1 MLKLQEIEL
10 AGFKSFADRT
20 RIPVPDDLLV
30 VVGPNG
36 SGKSNVTD
44 AVLWALGEQS
54 PKSLRGHKMQDVIFN
69 GSHRRPPAGTAEVLM
84 TFREPGGAKVQVGR
98 RLSRSG
104 ESAYLMDGRPV
115 RLKDVHDFLLR
126 HNVSTQ
132 GSFLVEQGRVEAL
145 LAMSPE
151 ERRAIFEEVAGIA
164 HYKENRRSA
173 LQKLEA
179 TEANL
184 LRLNDIL
191 LEVEGQMAVLK
202 KQAAKADRF
211 VKLTEER
218 RARQRRL
225 WGRLYGQWSARR
237 RALERDGELLAAER
251 ERREAVVA
259 ALEAEGEA
267 ARLSL
272 ADHERSLQDAV
283 QALHEKDL
291 ARERAE
297 QELTRKTD
305 QILSAR
311 GRLRQI
317 AHDREEL
324 QARIRAGQREVE
336 RLEGEVAR
344 LQEEER
350 AAAAAAAAA
359 QRELEER
366 GKEAQAA
373 EGEREALRR
382 KAFADAQEHSRLS
395 ALLNR
400 LGEDLKRLAER
411 ERRLGREEEGLKE
424 RESAAASRLEEAEE
438 RLRRAR
444 EAHGALV
451 EAAREKEARLQE
463 ARARSQRAAEALAS
477 ARRDAAVA
485 ERERK
490 VLESHG
496 RNLAT
501 SGREAVARRFAGKEP
516 PTLARLLAGAP
527 GELLPALS
535 AVLAD
540 LLAGYVGVPWEEAAP
555 ILEELRRERGGQ
567 AVFFLGG
574 SGEPEEPSGLP
585 PGASLLHRAEGIPE
599 EVRRYLPPV
608 LLVPTPEAARE
619 AAAETGL
626 PAVTPGGLL
635 VHPRGWVRGGAGGP
649 GGGALLEHE
658 HRLEEARRSEEAALR
673 ALAAA
678 EEEARE
684 ASRVAAEASGAAGEA
699 AEAERKAGAEAA
711 EAERERER
719 AEEERSR
726 LAASRDLLEGEALS
740 AREEKAA
747 FEAQRKE
754 LSRDLAASEEERRR
768 SEARLAELE
777 ERTAG
782 LRRVLEEAHE
792 AVAESRAR
800 HSEVAQRARSAAN
813 ALGRSRQAL
822 EELRATD
829 DRLRGEAS
837 LLEERV
843 SALEKAVTEGQQ
855 ELRAL
860 ILALEEGRER
870 KARFEEDHRRLAE
883 EAEAAERRARE
894 AREAAQQIREE
905 LSRNE
910 VERATAEAEVRNL
923 ENRMG
928 EVFEE
933 PPAALA
939 QEFAEEPPLGPEE
952 AEEEGRALVRLD
964 GRIAELGDL
973 NLAARAEYAELEK
986 RHAFLSA
993 QRKDL
998 EEAVASLHETIR
1010 KINRTTRER
1019 FLEAFHAVGD
1029 HFSHLFRQVFEGGEA
1044 RLSLLDEQNPL
1055 DTGVEIYAQPPGKKL
1070 QSLGLLSGGEKAMV
1084 ALSLLFGLFEYR
1096 PQPFFLLDEVD
1107 APLDEA
1113 NIVRFSR
1120 LLQQFRGKTQF
1131 LVVSHNKRTMELAD
1145 ILYGVT
1151 MAEGGVSRVVSVR
1164 LQDVDPVLGGNG
1176 GRREAAGGA
1185 P

>member
-191 LEVEGQMAVLK
+191 LEVEGQMAALK

-218 RARQRRL
+218 RTRQRRL

-267 ARLSL
+267 ARLRL
-272 ADHERSLQDAV
+272 ADHERSLQNAV

-297 QELTRKTD
+297 QDLQRKTD

-324 QARIRAGQREVE
+324 QARIRAGQREME

-344 LQEEER
+344 WGGEER
-350 AAAAAAAAA
+350 AAAEAASAA

-373 EGEREALRR
+373 EAEREDLRR

-395 ALLNR
+395 ALLAR
-400 LGEDLKRLAER
+400 LGEDLKRLQER
-411 ERRLGREEEGLKE
+411 ERRLQREEEGLRE
-424 RESAAASRLEEAEE
+424 REAAAASRLEEAEE

-444 EAHGALV
+444 EARSALA
-451 EAAREKEARLQE
+451 EAAREQQGRLEE
-463 ARARSQRAAEALAS
+463 ARARARKASEALAT

-490 VLESHG
+490 VLEGHG
-496 RNLAT
+496 KSLAA
-501 SGREAVARRFAGKEP
+501 SGQTAVTRRFSGKEP
-516 PTLARLLAGAP
+516 PTLARLLAGVPEA
-527 GELLPALS
+527 LLPPLA
-535 AVLAD
+535 AVLGD
-540 LLAGYVGVPWEEAAP
+540 LLAGFVGVSWEEAVP
-555 ILEELRRERGGQ
+555 LLEDLRRGRSGQ
-567 AVFFLGG
+567 AVFFVGG
-574 SGEPEEPSGLP
+574 GAEPEEVPALP
-585 PGASLLHRAEGIPE
+585 PGATLLHRAEGIPG
-599 EVRRYLPPV
+599 EVRPYLPPV
-608 LLVPTPEAARE
+608 FLVPTAEAARE
-619 AAAETGL
+619 AARRTNL
-626 PAVTPGGLL
+626 PAVTPEGLL

-658 HRLEEARRSEEAALR
+658 HRLKEALRGEEEALQALALAEEAARKADGEAEEARR
-673 ALAAA
+673 
-678 EEEARE
+678 
-684 ASRVAAEASGAAGEA
+684 AAGEA
-699 AEAERKAGAEAA
+699 AEAERKAAAELL

-726 LAASRDLLEGEALS
+726 LSASRDLLEGEILS
-740 AREEKAA
+740 SREEKAA
-747 FEAQRKE
+747 FEAQRKD
-754 LSRDLAASEEERRR
+754 LSRDLGASEEERGR
-768 SEARLAELE
+768 SEARLKELE

-782 LRRVLEEAHE
+782 LRRALEAAHE

-800 HSEVAQRARSAAN
+800 HSEVAQKARSAAN
-813 ALGRSRQAL
+813 ALSRSKQTL

-829 DRLRGEAS
+829 GRLQGEAS
-837 LLEERV
+837 LLEERIA
-843 SALEKAVTEGQQ
+843 SLEKAVTEGQQ

-860 ILALEEGRER
+860 ILALEEERER

-905 LSRNE
+905 LARNE
-910 VERATAEAEVRNL
+910 VERATAAAEVRNL
-923 ENRMG
+923 EARMG

-933 PPAALA
+933 PPEALA
-939 QEFAEEPPLGPEE
+939 GQYAGEPPLSPEE
-952 AEEEGRALVRLD
+952 AEEEARALMRLD
-964 GRIAELGDL
+964 GRIAELGEL

-998 EEAVASLHETIR
+998 EDAVASLHETIR

-1019 FLEAFHAVGD
+1019 FLEAFRAVGD

-1044 RLSLLDEQNPL
+1044 RLALLDEQNPL

-1131 LVVSHNKRTMELAD
+1131 LVVSHNKRTMEQAD
-1145 ILYGVT
+1145 YLYGVT

>member
-84 TFREPGGAKVQVGR
+84 TFREPGGTKVQVGR

-191 LEVEGQMAVLK
+191 LEVEGQMAALK

-267 ARLSL
+267 ARLQL
-272 ADHERSLQDAV
+272 ADHERSLQNAV

-291 ARERAE
+291 GRERAE
-297 QELTRKTD
+297 QDLQRKTD

-311 GRLRQI
+311 NRLRQI
-317 AHDREEL
+317 GHDREEL
-324 QARIRAGQREVE
+324 KARIRAGQREIE

-344 LQEEER
+344 LEEEER
-350 AAAAAAAAA
+350 ASAAAAAAA
-359 QRELEER
+359 QRELEGR
-366 GKEAQAA
+366 GKEAQEA
-373 EGEREALRR
+373 EAERETLRR
-382 KAFADAQEHSRLS
+382 KVFTDAQEHSRLS
-395 ALLNR
+395 ALLAR
-400 LGEDLKRLAER
+400 LGEDLKRLEER
-411 ERRLGREEEGLKE
+411 ERRLAREEEGLRE
-424 RESAAASRLEEAEE
+424 RETAAASRLEEAKARLAGAQEARSTLAGAVRE
-438 RLRRAR
+438 R
-444 EAHGALV
+444 
-451 EAAREKEARLQE
+451 EARLEE
-463 ARARSQRAAEALAS
+463 ARIRARRASEALAS
-477 ARRDAAVA
+477 ARREAAVA

-490 VLESHG
+490 VLEGHG
-496 RNLAT
+496 KSLAA
-501 SGREAVARRFAGKEP
+501 SGQAAVARRLAGQEP

-527 GELLPALS
+527 AELLPSLS

-540 LLAGYVGVPWEEAAP
+540 LLAGFVGVPWDQAAP

-567 AVFFLGG
+567 AVFFLEEGPG
-574 SGEPEEPSGLP
+574 PEDLPALP
-585 PGASLLHRAEGIPE
+585 PGATLLSRAEGIPD

-608 LLVPTPEAARE
+608 LLVSSPEAARE
-619 AAAETGL
+619 AAAATGL

-658 HRLEEARRSEEAALR
+658 HRLKEARRSEEAALQ
-673 ALAAA
+673 ALAGA
-678 EEEARE
+678 EEEARKAGQEEEE
-684 ASRVAAEASGAAGEA
+684 AQSAAGEA
-699 AEAERKAGAEAA
+699 AEAERRAAADLA

-726 LAASRDLLEGEALS
+726 LAASRDLLEGEVLS
-740 AREEKAA
+740 SREERAA
-747 FEAQRKE
+747 FEAQRKD
-754 LSRDLAASEEERRR
+754 LSRDLAASEEVRRR

-777 ERTAG
+777 ERAAG
-782 LRRVLEEAHE
+782 LRRTLDAAHE
-792 AVAESRAR
+792 AVAESRSR

-813 ALGRSRQAL
+813 ALARSRQAL
-822 EELRATD
+822 EELKATD
-829 DRLRGEAS
+829 ARLQGEAS
-837 LLEERV
+837 LLEERIA
-843 SALEKAVTEGQQ
+843 ALEKAVTEGQQ

-860 ILALEEGRER
+860 LLALEEGRER

-905 LSRNE
+905 LARNE

-923 ENRMG
+923 EARMG

-933 PPAALA
+933 PPEVLA
-939 QEFAEEPPLGPEE
+939 REYAGEPPFAPEE
-952 AEEEGRALVRLD
+952 AEEEARALSRLD

-998 EEAVASLHETIR
+998 EDAVASLHETIR

-1019 FLEAFHAVGD
+1019 FLEAFHAVGG

-1044 RLSLLDEQNPL
+1044 RLTLLDEQNPL

-1070 QSLGLLSGGEKAMV
+1070 QSLVLLSGGEKAMV

-1145 ILYGVT
+1145 FLYGVT

-1176 GRREAAGGA
+1176 GGREAAGGS

>member
-10 AGFKSFADRT
+10 VGFKSFADRT

-69 GSHRRPPAGTAEVLM
+69 GSHRRSPAGTAEVLM
-84 TFREPGGAKVQVGR
+84 TFKEPGGTRVQIGR

-104 ESAYLMDGRPV
+104 ESAYLMDGRAV
-115 RLKDVHDFLLR
+115 RLKDVHDFLLS

-191 LEVEGQMAVLK
+191 LEVEGQMTALK

-237 RALERDGELLAAER
+237 KALERDGELLEAER

-267 ARLSL
+267 ARLGL
-272 ADHERSLQDAV
+272 ADHERSLQNAV
-283 QALHEKDL
+283 QALHEQDL
-291 ARERAE
+291 RRERAE
-297 QELTRKTD
+297 QDLQRKTD

-317 AHDREEL
+317 AHDRKEL

-336 RLEGEVAR
+336 RIAGEVAR
-344 LQEEER
+344 WEEEER

-359 QRELEER
+359 QEELEGR
-366 GKEAQAA
+366 GKEAQAVEA
-373 EGEREALRR
+373 EREALRR
-382 KAFADAQEHSRLS
+382 KVFADAQEHSRRSVLF
-395 ALLNR
+395 AR
-400 LGEDLKRLAER
+400 LGEDLKRLEER
-411 ERRLGREEEGLKE
+411 ERRLKREEEGLRE
-424 RESAAASRLEEAEE
+424 RESDAASRLKEAEA
-438 RLRRAR
+438 RLQRAR
-444 EAHGALV
+444 EARSSLA
-451 EAAREKEARLQE
+451 EAAREKEAHLEEARLQ
-463 ARARSQRAAEALAS
+463 ARRASEALAS
-477 ARRDAAVA
+477 ARREAAVA
-485 ERERK
+485 ERERR
-490 VLESHG
+490 VLENHG
-496 RNLAT
+496 KSLAA
-501 SGREAVARRFAGKEP
+501 SGQAAVARRFAGKEP
-516 PTLARLLAGAP
+516 PTLARLLAGVP
-527 GELLPALS
+527 EDLLPPLA
-535 AVLAD
+535 AVLTD
-540 LLAGYVGVPWEEAAP
+540 LLAGFVGVAWEEAAP
-555 ILEELRRERGGQ
+555 LLEDLRRQRGGQ
-567 AVFFLGG
+567 AVFFLSGG
-574 SGEPEEPSGLP
+574 PEPEEPPVLF
-585 PGASLLHRAEGIPE
+585 PGATFLHRAEGIPK
-599 EVRRYLPPV
+599 EVLRYLPPV
-608 LLVPTPEAARE
+608 FLVPSPEAARE
-619 AAAETGL
+619 AAGRTGL

-635 VHPRGWVRGGAGGP
+635 VHPAGWVRGGAGGP

-658 HRLEEARRSEEAALR
+658 HRLKEARRGEAAAQK
-673 ALAAA
+673 ALARA
-678 EEEARE
+678 EEEARKAEGE
-684 ASRVAAEASGAAGEA
+684 AEEARGAAAQA
-699 AEAERKAGAEAA
+699 AEAERAAAAELAEAD
-711 EAERERER
+711 RERER

-726 LAASRDLLEGEALS
+726 LAASRDLLEGEILS
-740 AREEKAA
+740 VREEKAA
-747 FEAQRKE
+747 FEAQRKD
-754 LSRDLAASEEERRR
+754 LSRELAASEEERRR
-768 SEARLAELE
+768 SEARLEELE
-777 ERTAG
+777 NRTAG
-782 LRRVLEEAHE
+782 LRAALDTAHE
-792 AVAESRAR
+792 AVAANRAR

-813 ALGRSRQAL
+813 ALARTRQSL
-822 EELRATD
+822 EELLATD
-829 DRLRGEAS
+829 GRLQGEAS
-837 LLEERV
+837 LLEERIA
-843 SALEKAVTEGQQ
+843 ALEKAVTDGQR

-860 ILALEEGRER
+860 LLALEEGRER
-870 KARFEEDHRRLAE
+870 KTRFEEDHRRMTE

-905 LSRNE
+905 LARNE
-910 VERATAEAEVRNL
+910 VERATAAAELRNVETRL
-923 ENRMG
+923 G

-933 PPAALA
+933 PPEVLA
-939 QEFAEEPPLGPEE
+939 QDYAKEPPLGPEE
-952 AEEEGRALVRLD
+952 AEEESRALVRLD

-998 EEAVASLHETIR
+998 EDAVASLHETIR

-1044 RLSLLDEQNPL
+1044 RLALLDEQNPL

-1145 ILYGVT
+1145 YLYGVT

-1164 LQDVDPVLGGNG
+1164 LKDVDPVLGRNG
-1176 GRREAAGGA
+1176 GGREAAGGA

>member
-84 TFREPGGAKVQVGR
+84 TFREPGGTKVQVGR

-191 LEVEGQMAVLK
+191 LEVEGQMAALK

-237 RALERDGELLAAER
+237 QALERDGELLAAER

-267 ARLSL
+267 ARLQL
-272 ADHERSLQDAV
+272 ADHERSLQNAV

-291 ARERAE
+291 GRERAE
-297 QELTRKTD
+297 QEIQRKTD

-311 GRLRQI
+311 NRLRQI
-317 AHDREEL
+317 GHDREEL
-324 QARIRAGQREVE
+324 KARIRAGQRETE

-344 LQEEER
+344 LEEEER
-350 AAAAAAAAA
+350 AWAAAAAAA
-359 QRELEER
+359 QRELEGR
-366 GKEAQAA
+366 GKEAQEA
-373 EGEREALRR
+373 EAERETLRR
-382 KAFADAQEHSRLS
+382 KVFTDAQEHSRLS
-395 ALLNR
+395 ALLAR
-400 LGEDLKRLAER
+400 LGEDLKRLEER
-411 ERRLGREEEGLKE
+411 ERRLAREEEGLRE
-424 RESAAASRLEEAEE
+424 RETAAASRLEEAEA
-438 RLRRAR
+438 RLAGAR
-444 EAHGALV
+444 EARSTLAGAV
-451 EAAREKEARLQE
+451 REREARLEE
-463 ARARSQRAAEALAS
+463 ARIRARRASEALAS
-477 ARRDAAVA
+477 ARREAAVA

-490 VLESHG
+490 VLEGHG
-496 RNLAT
+496 KSLAA
-501 SGREAVARRFAGKEP
+501 SGQAAVARRLAGQEP

-527 GELLPALS
+527 AELLPPLS

-540 LLAGYVGVPWEEAAP
+540 LLAGFVGVPWDQAAP

-567 AVFFLGG
+567 AVFFLEEGPG
-574 SGEPEEPSGLP
+574 PEELPALP
-585 PGASLLHRAEGIPE
+585 PGATLLSRAEGIPD

-608 LLVPTPEAARE
+608 LLVSSPEAARE
-619 AAAETGL
+619 AAAATGL

-658 HRLEEARRSEEAALR
+658 HRLKEARRSEEAALQ
-673 ALAAA
+673 ALAGA
-678 EEEARE
+678 EEEARKAGQEEEE
-684 ASRVAAEASGAAGEA
+684 ARSAAGEA
-699 AEAERKAGAEAA
+699 AEAERRAAADLA

-726 LAASRDLLEGEALS
+726 LAASRDLLEGEVLS
-740 AREEKAA
+740 SREERAA
-747 FEAQRKE
+747 FEAQRKD
-754 LSRDLAASEEERRR
+754 LSRDLAASEEVRRR

-777 ERTAG
+777 ERAAG
-782 LRRVLEEAHE
+782 LRRALDAAHE
-792 AVAESRAR
+792 AVAESRSR

-813 ALGRSRQAL
+813 ALARSRQAL
-822 EELRATD
+822 EELKATD
-829 DRLRGEAS
+829 ARLQGEAS
-837 LLEERV
+837 LLEERIA
-843 SALEKAVTEGQQ
+843 ALEKAVTEGQQ

-860 ILALEEGRER
+860 LLALEEGRER

-905 LSRNE
+905 LARNE

-923 ENRMG
+923 EARMG

-933 PPAALA
+933 PPEVLA
-939 QEFAEEPPLGPEE
+939 REYAGEPPLAPEE
-952 AEEEGRALVRLD
+952 AEEEARALSRLD

-998 EEAVASLHETIR
+998 EDAVASLHETIR

-1044 RLSLLDEQNPL
+1044 RLTLLDEQNPL

-1070 QSLGLLSGGEKAMV
+1070 QSLVLLSGGEKAMV

-1145 ILYGVT
+1145 FLYGVT

-1176 GRREAAGGA
+1176 GGREAAGGS